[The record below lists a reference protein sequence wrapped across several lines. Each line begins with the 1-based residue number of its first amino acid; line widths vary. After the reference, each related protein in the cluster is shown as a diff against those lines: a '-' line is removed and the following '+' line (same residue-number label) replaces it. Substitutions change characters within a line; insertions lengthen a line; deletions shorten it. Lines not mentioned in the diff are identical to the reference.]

1 MASEQAE
8 VRDALRD
15 LCVVIAELAA
25 ACVQLIGTTHAQQ
38 VIEQC
43 GRVCARMD
51 ELDAQE
57 AER

>member
-1 MASEQAE
+1 MSDPTNAE
-8 VRDALRD
+8 TRDALRD

-43 GRVCARMD
+43 GRVSARMD
-51 ELDAQE
+51 ELDA
-57 AER
+57 R